1 MKKTVFI
8 LLFILM
14 SGSVYAADGGDA
26 KKKPYQSWFSV
37 GYAYNFP
44 GDSDY
49 SSLGPITVSIGRTFW
64 KFLAVELD
72 VSYIDYSTSKRKYIV
87 ETNVGGVAVPSETFG
102 KGDIHAVVIRPYFL
116 IRPEFQLLSTNL
128 SLTPYIGVG
137 GVGFIL
143 AEPASKKGDGTV
155 VNFDGGLAAKIGL
168 AFSYRR
174 FLVSVESEY
183 LMTTRK
189 PVLSNGFTLGANVG
203 IRF

>member
-1 MKKTVFI
+1 MKKAVVIIF
-8 LLFILM
+8 LVLM
-14 SGSVYAADGGDA
+14 GASVYAAEPSGA
-26 KKKPYQSWFSV
+26 KKPYQSWFSV

-49 SSLGPITVSIGRTFW
+49 SSLGPITVAIGRTFW
-64 KFLAVELD
+64 QFLAVELD

-87 ETNVGGVAVPSETFG
+87 ETNINGVSVPSETFG
-102 KGDIHAVVIRPYFL
+102 KGDIHAVAIRPYFL

-128 SLTPYIGVG
+128 SLTPYVGVG

-143 AEPASKKGDGTV
+143 AEPASKKSDGMV

-168 AFSYRR
+168 AFSYKQ
-174 FLVSVESEY
+174 FLIGVESEY

-189 PVLSNGFTLGANVG
+189 PSLSNGFTLGANLGV
-203 IRF
+203 RF